1 MVYFGAGRGSEIK
14 CGLLTEPAP
23 LHLGTLL
30 PLPWRVAVRLCAG
43 LDYQRGWAWL
53 IWPRYDLMVVSPG
66 GLCQGLATL
75 NVGRQ
80 AVQRSQESSSWTTTV
95 FAVVLMPWMS
105 ACRFWKLGYRIFY
118 SCGKQNTLCF
128 ARSLTNGKICCNIMR
143 VHVVGLQLESM
154 TCVFKTVSPSK
165 DQPGWNVI
173 NPTLPRLRW

>member
-1 MVYFGAGRGSEIK
+1 MVYFGVGRGWEIK

-30 PLPWRVAVRLCAG
+30 SLPWRVAVRLCAG

-80 AVQRSQESSSWTTTV
+80 AVQRSQESSSWTTIV
-95 FAVVLMPWMS
+95 SAVVHMPWMS
-105 ACRFWKLGYRIFY
+105 ACRFWLLGLNILYFWQTKPPIMF
-118 SCGKQNTLCF
+118 CF
-128 ARSLTNGKICCNIMR
+128 ARSLGKICWQTISNIMR
-143 VHVVGLQLESM
+143 VHVVGLQLESI
-154 TCVFKTVSPSK
+154 TGVFT
-165 DQPGWNVI
+165 QFYQG
-173 NPTLPRLRW
+173 PT

>member
-1 MVYFGAGRGSEIK
+1 
-14 CGLLTEPAP
+14 
-23 LHLGTLL
+23 
-30 PLPWRVAVRLCAG
+30 
-43 LDYQRGWAWL
+43 
-53 IWPRYDLMVVSPG
+53 MVVSPG

-128 ARSLTNGKICCNIMR
+128 ARSLKNGKICCNIMR
-143 VHVVGLQLESM
+143 VHVVGVQLESM
-154 TCVFKTVSPSK
+154 ICVFKTVLPSK
-165 DQPGWNVI
+165 QGPTRMKCNKPNPPQAEVI
-173 NPTLPRLRW
+173 NGNGTGPSDEVKLFLTFGMAANKLK